1 MSYEELPEFLTIPE
15 AARLLRISR
24 GAAYAAA
31 RQFRE
36 SGGRS
41 GLPVVCVGRR
51 SYRVPKAAL
60 VRFQDAEE
68 IRRLLSA

>member
-1 MSYEELPEFLTIPE
+1 MGYEDLPDFLTIPE
-15 AARLLRISR
+15 AARVLRVSR

-31 RQFRE
+31 RLFRE

-51 SYRVPKAAL
+51 SYRVPKAAMA
-60 VRFQDAEE
+60 RFQDADEL
-68 IRRLLSA
+68 RRLLSA

>member
-1 MSYEELPEFLTIPE
+1 MSYDELPEFLTIPE

-31 RQFRE
+31 REFRE
-36 SGGRS
+36 SRGCR
-41 GLPVVCVGRR
+41 GLPVVCVGQR

-60 VRFQDAEE
+60 VRFQDADEL
-68 IRRLLSA
+68 RRLLSA

>member
-1 MSYEELPEFLTIPE
+1 LTIPE

>member
-36 SGGRS
+36 SGCRS

>member
-1 MSYEELPEFLTIPE
+1 MVYDELPEFLTVPE

-36 SGGRS
+36 SQGRS

-51 SYRVPKAAL
+51 CYRVPKAAL
-60 VRFQDAEE
+60 VRFQDADEL
-68 IRRLLSA
+68 RRLLSA

>member
-31 RQFRE
+31 RQ
-36 SGGRS
+36 
-41 GLPVVCVGRR
+41 LR